1 MPTPNAAPR
10 PRKRGVRLGA
20 AVLAV
25 LLACTQAGVAR
36 DVDQAG
42 WVLAADDY
50 RVADYVSQ
58 PYLANGRIGTM
69 LPATG
74 QGYQGDLGPTGWPLY
89 TPRYAGSLLAGFYA
103 RSGGMERIAALP
115 TWSTLTLEVDGQRWA
130 PGVPASQVARWR
142 QTLDLR
148 RALVT
153 TRAIWTPAPG
163 KATAL
168 TYEVFADRADQHVAV
183 VRLEVTPRWSG
194 QLSVESLLDGRG
206 ARRVSADGA
215 HYDAATGLIAVS
227 VRAEQT
233 GKLASEAAVLEASPD
248 VHAASRVASG
258 LRQPMT
264 AGERWA
270 FPVVAGTTYTITKYV
285 GIASGDDGADPAVI
299 AQHAAERARQR
310 GWAALL
316 AEDAQAWAQLWASNI
331 DVIGNSVM
339 QRRVRA
345 SLYSLYASVRAG
357 QAWSVAPAGLSSDN
371 YAGMIFW
378 DAETWM
384 YPSLLALQP
393 TLARSVLDL
402 RYATLAQARRN
413 AAGYGHRGAQW
424 PWSNGPDQHCGEADN
439 CKDTQDHLQTDIAL
453 AQWQYYLATGD
464 LAWLRERGWPV
475 IHAVAEFWT
484 GRAQRDAEGRYHL
497 DDVIG
502 SDEYAVHVN
511 DDAMTNAGASRI
523 LKIATQAA
531 ALVGAKA
538 DPAWQEIAG
547 GLVLPMDT
555 RDGVHAEYAGYD
567 GRKIKQADVALMIY
581 PYEYPMPAAQ
591 ARADLAYYA
600 ARTDPDGPAMTD
612 SVQAIAAM
620 QLRLPGCLPW
630 HYLER
635 SVAPFVRAPFA
646 QFSEARGNKAG
657 DNAGAPAYVF
667 ETGAGGFLQTFLY
680 GLTGLRWRSD
690 HLVFKPLLMPQVSR
704 RVLIRGLHYQG
715 RVLDLALGLEHSS
728 ITLRS
733 GPAVRVEASSG
744 EWMLR
749 PGATRVVDTARPDR
763 SADGSTVACPGP
775 ATTVDPN
782 PEETR

>member
-1 MPTPNAAPR
+1 MR
-10 PRKRGVRLGA
+10 
-20 AVLAV
+20 
-25 LLACTQAGVAR
+25 LLAGATIALSAGAPALATSLR
-36 DVDQAG
+36 PEG
-42 WVLAADDY
+42 WVLGSDHY

-58 PYLANGRIGTM
+58 PYIANGRIGAM

-89 TPRYAGSLLAGFYA
+89 TPRYTGSLLAGFYA
-103 RSGGMERIAALP
+103 RHDQMESIAALP
-115 TWSTLTLEVDGQRWA
+115 TWSTLTLIVDGQRWT
-130 PGVPASQVARWR
+130 PGVPAAQVPHWR
-142 QTLDLR
+142 QTLDMR
-148 RALVT
+148 RAEVA
-153 TRAIWTPAPG
+153 TRALWTPAPD

-168 TYEVFADRADQHVAV
+168 RYDVFADRADQHVAV
-183 VRLEVTPRWSG
+183 VRLTVTPHWSG
-194 QLSVESLLDGRG
+194 QLAVESLLDGRG
-206 ARRVSADGA
+206 ARRVSAAGTRF
-215 HYDAATGLIAVS
+215 DAARDTISVT

-233 GKLASEAAVLEASPD
+233 DKRASEVAVLTGSPD
-248 VHAASRVASG
+248 VQVMARSASDT
-258 LRQPMT
+258 RQAMS
-264 AGERWA
+264 AGERWT
-270 FPVVAGTTYTITKYV
+270 FPVRAGVTYTITKYV
-285 GIASGDDGADPAVI
+285 GIASTDDGADPAAI
-299 AQHAAERARQR
+299 AQEAAERARQR

-316 AEDAQAWAQLWASNI
+316 ADDTQAWAKLWASRI
-331 DVIGNSVM
+331 DVVGNPTM

-357 QAWSVAPAGLSSDN
+357 QAWSIAPTGLSSDN

-393 TLARSVLDL
+393 SLARSVLDL

-413 AAGYGHRGAQW
+413 AAKYGRQGAEW

-475 IHAVAEFWT
+475 IHAVAEFWK
-484 GRAQRDAEGRYHL
+484 GRAQRDAEGRYHI
-497 DDVIG
+497 DRVIG

-511 DDAMTNAGASRI
+511 DDAMTNAGASRV
-523 LKIATQAA
+523 LTIATQAA
-531 ALVGAKA
+531 ALAGARA
-538 DPAWQEIAG
+538 DPAWSDIARH
-547 GLVLPMDT
+547 LVVPMDA

-635 SVAPFVRAPFA
+635 SVAPFVRVPFA
-646 QFSEARGNKAG
+646 QFSESRGIKAG

-690 HLVFKPLLMPQVSR
+690 HLVFKPLLMPQLGTQ
-704 RVLIRGLHYQG
+704 VLVRGLHYQG
-715 RVLDLALGLEHSS
+715 RVLDLSLGLAHSA

-733 GPAVRVEASSG
+733 GAAVSVETPSG
-744 EWMLR
+744 EWTLQ
-749 PGATRVVDTARPDR
+749 PGQTREVATARPDR
-763 SADGSTVACPGP
+763 TSAGLAATCSDPANPSPSTAE
-775 ATTVDPN
+775 N
-782 PEETR
+782 PR